1 MSMDVGAVGSN
12 QQVYNQQGYDIS
24 KKTEEKL
31 STKAQK
37 YLADLRKQYGDYDI
51 VVGNRTDDMQALAKG
66 QGKDTTVIFS
76 NADIE
81 RMAVDKKFADE
92 KMQGVAGSV
101 KMAHKVDEE
110 NAKGAI
116 YEPGKGEEKK
126 ATYSIN
132 KKSAADRAAIV
143 EQMKKDLANRKN
155 QLSDLVSQML
165 SKQAG
170 TSKLADLFTPDK
182 LRNVSAEDI
191 AKAKDDIS
199 EDGYWGVKQTSQRL
213 FDFASALAGDDVE
226 KMKEMQAAMEK
237 GFKQATKAWGQE
249 LPGICKDTLNAANK
263 LFDDYY
269 ASKNVNQAE

>member
-24 KKTEEKL
+24 KKNEEKL
-31 STKAQK
+31 SAKAQK

-66 QGKDTTVIFS
+66 QGKETTVIFS

-110 NAKGAI
+110 NAKGAV

-213 FDFASALAGDDVE
+213 FDFASALAGDDEE

-237 GFKQATKAWGQE
+237 GFKLATKAWGQE

-269 ASKNVNQAE
+269 ASKNVN